1 MCMIC
6 DWLFVSY
13 SWECYGKNVFGQVS
27 YLLKGPCVMVHLQIR
42 LYNCLLLK
50 WFRNTLLSRDSYF
63 VDVTW
68 INGSH
73 VEVTW
78 LNREQNKSVY
88 ALYNI
93 NEDGSIISLYK
104 HTISNG
110 WLELVSVLND
120 CKCVGYNTMYQ
131 GVCTIALKIITMEIY
146 RMYMYISLYIDQTN
160 INGFLQML

>member
-1 MCMIC
+1 M
-6 DWLFVSY
+6 
-13 SWECYGKNVFGQVS
+13 
-27 YLLKGPCVMVHLQIR
+27 
-42 LYNCLLLK
+42 
-50 WFRNTLLSRDSYF
+50 LSRDSYF

-110 WLELVSVLND
+110 WLELVS
-120 CKCVGYNTMYQ
+120 
-131 GVCTIALKIITMEIY
+131 IAKTA
-146 RMYMYISLYIDQTN
+146 N
-160 INGFLQML
+160 V